1 MPNYSILINYSS
13 SPLPCHNLWTH
24 LLFTAFSSSYILYYL
39 FHFALPLFISPL
51 PMNFFLCILSIHSK
65 RIKNNN
71 RVGSFVVNVHV
82 LLCLSLACVLQSIV
96 CLIPVSLEIYFVPSS
111 YGQKLCIGKIKSIYS
126 KGRAL
131 EKHVTKTAFPW
142 SYISFT
148 FSLLTFRFSPPVSI
162 FSSMLIYFPCIYISV
177 SPSGLLIECSTV
189 LQTCILQ
196 PERIN
201 SLL

>member
-1 MPNYSILINYSS
+1 M
-13 SPLPCHNLWTH
+13 
-24 LLFTAFSSSYILYYL
+24 
-39 FHFALPLFISPL
+39 
-51 PMNFFLCILSIHSK
+51 
-65 RIKNNN
+65 
-71 RVGSFVVNVHV
+71 
-82 LLCLSLACVLQSIV
+82 LLCLSLACVLQSMV
-96 CLIPVSLEIYFVPSS
+96 CLIRVSLEIYFVPSS
-111 YGQKLCIGKIKSIYS
+111 YGQKLCIGKRKKHRFEGESI
-126 KGRAL
+126 R
-131 EKHVTKTAFPW
+131 ENHVTKIAFPL

-148 FSLLTFRFSPPVSI
+148 FSLLIFRYSPPVSI